1 MIYLLTAYFWIIICI
16 YELKTPLLFRD
27 KRLKL
32 KSCEGKMSSKL
43 YYQKTNTM
51 GAWEPQTPFLDFKG
65 AITWFYLESEVTI
78 KSDDLPENF

>member
-1 MIYLLTAYFWIIICI
+1 
-16 YELKTPLLFRD
+16 
-27 KRLKL
+27 
-32 KSCEGKMSSKL
+32 MSSKL

-78 KSDDLPENF
+78 KSDDLPENL